1 MKEKSSCIGKDVLSV
16 LGLKRW
22 CTLGVGILSEA
33 EGTVNERVE
42 DAIRVISDAGSVLGH
57 I

>member
-1 MKEKSSCIGKDVLSV
+1 MKEKSSCIERGVLSV
-16 LGLKRW
+16 LGLKRG
-22 CTLGVGILSEA
+22 CTPGVGILSEA

-42 DAIRVISDAGSVLGH
+42 YAIRVISDAGSVLGH